1 MVPLPSLALGGAGA
15 AGGLGTAFDASAPL
29 VTTPLVD
36 IGLVETTWQTESVR
50 AG

>member
-1 MVPLPSLALGGAGA
+1 MIPLPSLALGGAGV

>member
-1 MVPLPSLALGGAGA
+1 MPSLALGGAGA
-15 AGGLGTAFDASAPL
+15 AGGLGAALDPSAPL